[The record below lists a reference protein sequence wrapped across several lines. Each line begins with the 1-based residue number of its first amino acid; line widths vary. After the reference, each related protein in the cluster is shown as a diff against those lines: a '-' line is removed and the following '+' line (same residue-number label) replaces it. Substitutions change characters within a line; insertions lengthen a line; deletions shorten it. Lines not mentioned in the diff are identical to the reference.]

1 MVYAREDA
9 GEVGRRKQVNSGAT
23 GAGRRWNPARV
34 APVLD
39 FVIVLSLLVAPL
51 AWLMDPWRLAVGP
64 LRLSVSWSIK
74 PVIVPVVLLA
84 LRGVLARGFGGF
96 LSRALIKRL
105 LLAVYAA
112 WAMLLVAEGALALAG
127 FDREIPP
134 VTIEGDA
141 GAEES
146 PARFA
151 HDAELGWVF
160 QRGGEFRGRPVNRLG
175 FLDREVDVRKEPGTR
190 RVICMGDS
198 CAAQGSPPYSGYLH
212 AQLAEDPVAPGNWEA
227 FNVGVHGYSS
237 WQGRKLYR
245 LRVKEMAPDVVTLH
259 FGWNDHWSAPQ
270 PDSVRFGRVFG
281 ARLGALL
288 NALHRKRFYAFMVHA
303 ARGPAKPDSGETLA
317 VRVPPET
324 YARTLREWVDEIR
337 ADGAIPILVTAP
349 RAARLASQV
358 VRNNKLADMEEAL
371 AIHDRYVELTRR
383 VANEKD
389 VEIVDLAARF
399 SGPDAA
405 PLFSGDGIHF
415 RKEGLRRIADEIHA
429 HLRAMAERGEL

>member
-1 MVYAREDA
+1 
-9 GEVGRRKQVNSGAT
+9 
-23 GAGRRWNPARV
+23 
-34 APVLD
+34 
-39 FVIVLSLLVAPL
+39 
-51 AWLMDPWRLAVGP
+51 
-64 LRLSVSWSIK
+64 
-74 PVIVPVVLLA
+74 
-84 LRGVLARGFGGF
+84 
-96 LSRALIKRL
+96 
-105 LLAVYAA
+105 
-112 WAMLLVAEGALALAG
+112 MLLVSEGALALAG

-134 VTIEGDA
+134 VTIEGESGPD
-141 GAEES
+141 ES
-146 PARFA
+146 PVHFAR
-151 HDAELGWVF
+151 DAELGWVF
-160 QRGGEFRGRPVNRLG
+160 QREGEFRGRPVNRLG
-175 FLDREVDVRKEPGTR
+175 FLDREVDVRKEPGIR

-245 LRVKEMAPDVVTLH
+245 LRVKEMEPDLVTLH

-303 ARGPAKPDSGETLA
+303 ARGTVKPDSGETMA

-337 ADGAIPILVTAP
+337 ADGAIPILLTAP